1 MTIFKDKLSI
11 IIPVYNEQNTIQK
24 VLNKIY
30 KLKFIKKQIIVVDDG
45 SNDNTLKILKKIIIK
60 FIN

>member
-45 SNDNTLKILKKIIIK
+45 SNDNTFKILKKK
-60 FIN
+60 